1 MSTDL
6 THIGLGTVR
15 KGNTM
20 KITKRFA
27 TLSLAAFILAPGCD
41 EGVDNERTDAE
52 AQEADEES
60 EAVTKLSGQLL
71 DTDGKPVPH
80 AEVSVAVG
88 SVEVTARTMTTA
100 DGLYAIDVPV
110 AVVDEALA
118 NSQEVAVLF
127 HTPTNDLEPYGTVQ
141 GDYVHLLPASLDEFI
156 NMDELGAEE
165 LEMRVAY
172 VPRQGQGFKIT
183 DELIEQ
189 GGVLTWSPE
198 GTQYGEDFSVS
209 LVIEPGS
216 IHKGQGSQDEITMT
230 VLEQAVAPMQIPE
243 DGFGPLWTIQPR
255 DITFDPP
262 ARIRI
267 QGNRLP
273 VLGPSEM
280 EVGQET
286 DLYGASLE
294 TGWKYFGGI
303 EMVEDNDGIV
313 TLESTEGI
321 ISHGAW
327 GHVFGASGS
336 DWGFLAEC
344 FKYPEDGEA
353 PFTTRTPCAIVD
365 DNRNSCDDP
374 STHTG
379 ILKCEQIDYNGA
391 HARVYS
397 TVTEPKC
404 NGCGGVN
411 APYVLAMGADDIG
424 AGDLTA
430 VNLRVKAVGLCPEE
444 TNMTDMGAL
453 YDSIRARSGLGAS
466 NLTFLYD
473 VTDDS
478 VDADLNW
485 RNFSKQAKIQVR
497 PPVGC
502 AE

>member
-1 MSTDL
+1 
-6 THIGLGTVR
+6 
-15 KGNTM
+15 M
-20 KITKRFA
+20 KITKRIA
-27 TLSLAAFILAPGCD
+27 TISLAAFILAPGCD
-41 EGVDNERTDAE
+41 DGSDTERNDAE
-52 AQEADEES
+52 AQDVEE
-60 EAVTKLSGQLL
+60 EGTEGTTKLTGQLL
-71 DTDGKPVPH
+71 DTDGNPVAH
-80 AEVSVAVG
+80 AEVSLAVG

-100 DGLYAIDVPV
+100 DGFYALDVPV
-110 AVVDEALA
+110 DVIDEATA

-127 HTPTNDLEPYGTVQ
+127 NTPTNDLEPFGTVE

-156 NMDELGAEE
+156 DMDQLGADEI
-165 LEMRVAY
+165 EMRVAY

-183 DELIEQ
+183 DELIEN

-216 IHKGQGSQDEITMT
+216 IHKGEYPQDEITLT
-230 VLEQAVAPMQIPE
+230 LIEQVLAPMQIPE

-262 ARIRI
+262 ARIRL

-280 EVGQET
+280 SVGEET

-303 EMVEDNDGIV
+303 EMTEDKDGIV

-344 FKYPEDGEA
+344 FEFPKDDEP
-353 PFTTRTPCAIVD
+353 PFSTRAKCVIID
-365 DNRNSCDDP
+365 DNRGSCDDDP
-374 STHTG
+374 DAHTG

-391 HARVYS
+391 HHRVYS
-397 TVTEPKC
+397 TVTEPRC
-404 NGCGGVN
+404 NGCGGAN
-411 APYVLAMGADDIG
+411 APYVLAMGADDVG
-424 AGDLTA
+424 AGDLTS
-430 VNLRVKAVGLCPEE
+430 VNMKVKAVALCPEE
-444 TNMTDMGAL
+444 YNMSDMDAL
-453 YDSIRARSGLGAS
+453 WDSIRARSGQSSGGQAQLWDA
-466 NLTFLYD
+466 TP
-473 VTDDS
+473 DS
-478 VDADLNW
+478 VDTTLAW

>member
-1 MSTDL
+1 
-6 THIGLGTVR
+6 
-15 KGNTM
+15 M
-20 KITKRFA
+20 KINKRFA
-27 TLSLAAFILAPGCD
+27 TLSLAAFILATGCD
-41 EGVDNERTDAE
+41 DGADNERTDAE
-52 AQEADEES
+52 AQKAEDDSRE
-60 EAVTKLSGQLL
+60 VTKLSGQLL
-71 DTDGKPVPH
+71 DTDGNPIAH
-80 AEVSVAVG
+80 AEVSLAVG

-100 DGLYAIDVPV
+100 EGLYAVDVPV
-110 AVVDEALA
+110 AVVDEARA

-183 DELIEQ
+183 DELIEK

-216 IHKGQGSQDEITMT
+216 IHKGQDRQDEITLT

-273 VLGPSEM
+273 VLGPSDM

-303 EMVEDNDGIV
+303 EMVEDRDGIV

-344 FKYPEDGEA
+344 FSFPGEGEE
-353 PFTTRTPCAIVD
+353 PFTTRIPCAIVD
-365 DNRNSCDDP
+365 DNRQSCNDP
-374 STHTG
+374 ATHTG
-379 ILKCEQIDYNGA
+379 ILKCEQIDYNGQ

-397 TVTEPKC
+397 TVTEPRC

-424 AGDLTA
+424 AGDLSS
-430 VNLRVKAVGLCPEE
+430 VDLRLKAVALCPEE
-444 TNMTDMGAL
+444 TTITDMDELFA
-453 YDSIRARSGLGAS
+453 SIRARRGQQAS
-466 NLTFLYD
+466 NLADLYD
-473 VTDDS
+473 VAEDS
-478 VDADLNW
+478 VDANLAW
-485 RNFSKQAKIQVR
+485 RNFSKQAKVQVR
-497 PPVGC
+497 PPIGC
-502 AE
+502 AGE

>member
-1 MSTDL
+1 
-6 THIGLGTVR
+6 
-15 KGNTM
+15 M
-20 KITKRFA
+20 KITKRIA
-27 TLSLAAFILAPGCD
+27 TLSLAALILAPGCD
-41 EGVDNERTDAE
+41 DGVDNDRNDAE
-52 AQEADEES
+52 AQEAEDVSKEGT
-60 EAVTKLSGQLL
+60 TKLSGQLL
-71 DTDGKPVPH
+71 DTDGNPVAH
-80 AEVSVAVG
+80 AEVSLAVG

-110 AVVDEALA
+110 EVIDEAVA

-127 HTPTNDLEPYGTVQ
+127 NSPTSDLEPFGTVE

-156 NMDELGAEE
+156 DMDQLGAEE
-165 LEMRVAY
+165 LEMRTAY
-172 VPRQGQGFKIT
+172 VPRQGRGFAIT
-183 DELIEQ
+183 DELIEK
-189 GGVLTWSPE
+189 GGVLTWAPE

-216 IHKGQGSQDEITMT
+216 IHKGDDRQNEITLT

-262 ARIRI
+262 ARVRI

-273 VLGPSEM
+273 VLGPSDM
-280 EVGQET
+280 EVGEET

-294 TGWKYFGGI
+294 TGWKYFGAI
-303 EMVEDNDGIV
+303 EMTEDDAGIV
-313 TLESTEGI
+313 TLETTEGI

-344 FKYPEDGEA
+344 FAYPGPDEER
-353 PFTTRTPCAIVD
+353 FTTRVPCAIVD
-365 DNRNSCDDP
+365 DNRGSCDDP

-379 ILKCEQIDYNGA
+379 ILKCEQIDYNGNY
-391 HARVYS
+391 HRVYS
-397 TVTEPKC
+397 TVTEPRC
-404 NGCGGVN
+404 NGCGGAN

-424 AGDLTA
+424 AGDLSA
-430 VNLRVKAVGLCPEE
+430 INLRLKSVALCPEE
-444 TNMTDMGAL
+444 EGMTDMDAL
-453 YDSIRARSGLGAS
+453 FDSIRARRGLSAS
-466 NLTFLYD
+466 SLDTLFD

-478 VDADLNW
+478 VDATLSW
-485 RNFSKQAKIQVR
+485 RNFSKQAKIEVR